1 MFLRGKQG
9 CDFNSQSLHKLV
21 EVTTLLR
28 EEKRDRDANT
38 ESQFKSMS
46 QQRIFEARL

>member
-28 EEKRDRDANT
+28 VEKRDRDANT
-38 ESQFKSMS
+38 ESLFERLSP
-46 QQRIFEARL
+46 QRFFEARL